1 MISTTTFSYFIVNRV
16 TVEPTLETEGSID
29 QEIIVTKLTPTN
41 TIYNPDD
48 IKQMR
53 IENIIPYNGDLFSG
67 TNSTWED
74 TCRFRSYSAE
84 TMPGGLAMRV
94 RLKWTTRY
102 VIDPVQVRLAT
113 PIYSYVL
120 PVSTEYSV
128 RTRSLLLYRTGW
140 TTVPP
145 AASDTTAADI
155 GGTTITGAD
164 QGISTQVSQVAV
176 RLRFLQDAADTPMDD
191 LQASLNSYIGT
202 RNNAAFLSFPTNSL
216 TCEGISFTD
225 VAEEYYEVA
234 FEFLYD
240 RYYGHEQVPQYDADG
255 KPARSG
261 SNLLRV
267 DWKRQPL
274 SGANFNS
281 IFASDARLQLR
292 AEQGYWS

>member
-1 MISTTTFSYFIVNRV
+1 MISTTNFSYFIVNRV
-16 TVEPTLETEGSID
+16 TIEPTLEAEGSID
-29 QEIIVTKLTPTN
+29 QEIIVTKLNPTN

-53 IENIIPYNGDLFSG
+53 IENIIPYNGDLFTG
-67 TNSTWED
+67 TTSTWEN

-84 TMPGGLAMRV
+84 TMPGGHAMRV

-140 TTVPP
+140 TTQPP

-191 LQASLNSYIGT
+191 LQTSLNSYIGT
-202 RNNAAFLSFPTNSL
+202 RNNTTFLSFAANSL

-225 VAEEYYEVA
+225 VFEEYYEVA

-274 SGANFNS
+274 SGANFNL
-281 IFASDARLQLR
+281 IFSSDARLQLR
-292 AEQGYWS
+292 AENGYWT

>member
-1 MISTTTFSYFIVNRV
+1 MISTTSFSYFVVNRV
-16 TVEPTLETEGSID
+16 TVEPTLESEGSID
-29 QEIIVTKLTPTN
+29 EERIVTMLTPTN
-41 TIYNPDD
+41 IIANPDR
-48 IKQMR
+48 IKLMR
-53 IENIIPYNGDLFSG
+53 TEGIIPYNGDLFSG
-67 TNSTWED
+67 TTSTWED

-102 VIDPVQVRLAT
+102 VLDPVQVRLAT
-113 PIYSYVL
+113 PLYEYVL
-120 PVSTEYSV
+120 PVSCEYSV
-128 RTRSLLLYRTGW
+128 RTRTLLLYRTGW
-140 TTVPP
+140 TTQPP

-164 QGISTQVSQVAV
+164 QGVSTQVSQVAV
-176 RLRFLQDAADTPMDD
+176 RVRFLQDASFTPMDN
-191 LQASLNSYIGT
+191 LAASLTAYIGT

-216 TCEGISFTD
+216 TCEGISFSD

-267 DWKRQPL
+267 DWKRNPL
-274 SGANFNS
+274 SGANFNL
-281 IFASDARLQLR
+281 IYGANARLQTR
-292 AEQGYWS
+292 VEQGYWS